1 MGGRASDVSVNGS
14 SSPCLDKVPLRRIW
28 QGPWPAPRGRK
39 LAWPE
44 AAIKAVRGGAMG
56 HGGGQAAHV
65 AGRCVLDTGAGGQSG
80 GCGGFD
86 PPVARSGAGSDKA
99 HGEQAAPT
107 TLLLAMVAELAAT
120 ADGWRRGVECGSAPV
135 VGGGGGRQRKRWLHD
150 TTVGEAEGM
159 EAVTVRPA

>member
-1 MGGRASDVSVNGS
+1 MAAHPMSASMD
-14 SSPCLDKVPLRRIW
+14 
-28 QGPWPAPRGRK
+28 PAPPVWIRCPCAGSGRGRGRHRGGAK

-65 AGRCVLDTGAGGQSG
+65 AERCVLDTGAGGQSG
-80 GCGGFD
+80 GCGGFG

-107 TLLLAMVAELAAT
+107 TLLLATVAELAAT
-120 ADGWRRGVECGSAPV
+120 ADGWKRGVECGSAPV